1 MTRRREFRRRALCLA
16 AAAARTRRCCADLT
30 GAGFARFPL
39 PGRNALTGRKTP
51 RQAAERLAQ
60 FERGWTGTDHGR
72 GHAEPG
78 GGDARGTRPPRRG
91 GGFLPRSL
99 HRPEPG
105 RRRDLLL
112 RLPGRSGAYRAGG
125 PGVLFVERSVAGLV
139 PPPPGRI
146 ERAWL
151 RAYGA
156 ATRWFGMR
164 QLAGA
169 WYGAW
174 AAIEYPVMHLDVANV
189 LVLGH
194 SGCGGIALA
203 CRRRGERASL
213 HDTDCWV
220 DMVRPALRPV
230 LRRHPGEGRPAPPRR
245 PRSCGRAPTCCGTPA
260 SPAG

>member
-1 MTRRREFRRRALCLA
+1 MDA
-16 AAAARTRRCCADLT
+16 AMQSLVAAMRSERDRH
-30 GAGFARFPL
+30 
-39 PGRNALTGRKTP
+39 
-51 RQAAERLAQ
+51 AASPD
-60 FERGWTGTDHGR
+60 FY
-72 GHAEPG
+72 
-78 GGDARGTRPPRRG
+78 
-91 GGFLPRSL
+91 
-99 HRPEPG
+99 
-105 RRRDLLL
+105 RDLSIGQS
-112 RLPGRSGAYRAGG
+112 PGVVVICCSDSRAAPEHIAKAD

-139 PPPPGRI
+139 PPPPGGI

-156 ATRWFGMR
+156 VTRALGMR

-174 AAIEYPVMHLDVANV
+174 AAIEYPVMHLDVANI

-220 DMVRPALRPV
+220 DMVRPALEPV
-230 LRRHPGEGRPAPPRR
+230 LRRYPAGDGARAAEEAAVLWSRANLLRHPGIASRVRNGLATVHAAHYDIASGEVAFYHPRR
-245 PRSCGRAPTCCGTPA
+245 QTFIALNHEAQGNAQTA
-260 SPAG
+260 

>member
-1 MTRRREFRRRALCLA
+1 MDA
-16 AAAARTRRCCADLT
+16 AMQSLVAAMR
-30 GAGFARFPL
+30 
-39 PGRNALTGRKTP
+39 
-51 RQAAERLAQ
+51 
-60 FERGWTGTDHGR
+60 
-72 GHAEPG
+72 AEPG
-78 GGDARGTRPPRRG
+78 RHAAAEDFYRGLATGQRPGVVVICCSDSRAAPEHIARA
-91 GGFLPRSL
+91 
-99 HRPEPG
+99 
-105 RRRDLLL
+105 D
-112 RLPGRSGAYRAGG
+112 

-139 PPPPGRI
+139 PPPPGAI
-146 ERAWL
+146 ERTWL

-174 AAIEYPVMHLDVANV
+174 AAIEYPVMHLEVANV

-203 CRRRGERASL
+203 CRRRGEGASL

-230 LRRHPGEGRPAPPRR
+230 LRRHPGEGGARAAEETAILWSRANLLRHPGIASRVRSGRVSVHAAHYDIASGEVAFYDARR
-245 PRSCGRAPTCCGTPA
+245 EAFVALSGDP
-260 SPAG
+260 

>member
-1 MTRRREFRRRALCLA
+1 MGVLVA
-16 AAAARTRRCCADLT
+16 AMRS
-30 GAGFARFPL
+30 
-39 PGRNALTGRKTP
+39 
-51 RQAAERLAQ
+51 ERH
-60 FERGWTGTDHGR
+60 R
-72 GHAEPG
+72 HAVSQ
-78 GGDARGTRPPRRG
+78 D
-91 GGFLPRSL
+91 FY
-99 HRPEPG
+99 
-105 RRRDLLL
+105 RDLSAGQS
-112 RLPGRSGAYRAGG
+112 PDVVVICCSDSRAAPEHIMRAD

-139 PPPPGRI
+139 PPPPGGV

-156 ATRWFGMR
+156 ATRVFGLR

-174 AAIEYPVMHLDVANV
+174 AAIEYPVMHLQVSNI

-203 CRRRGERASL
+203 CQRRGEQAAL

-230 LRRHPGEGRPAPPRR
+230 LRQHPAETAPRAAEEAAVLWSRGNLLKHPGIARRVREGLTSLHA
-245 PRSCGRAPTCCGTPA
+245 AHYDIA
-260 SPAG
+260 SGEVAFYDETSGEFVSLSGEG